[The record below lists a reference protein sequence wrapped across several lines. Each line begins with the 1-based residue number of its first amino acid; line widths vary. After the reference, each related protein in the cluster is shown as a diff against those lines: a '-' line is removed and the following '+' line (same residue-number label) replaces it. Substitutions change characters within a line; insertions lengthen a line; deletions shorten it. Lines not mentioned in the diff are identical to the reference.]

1 MFKFRYSVLRSDRKT
16 LVISVADGCVTV
28 RAPLGMADSAIERF
42 VGEKEAWILR
52 KLREQERS
60 GFEEVVAGRALLD
73 GGVQRPVVFGAERNE
88 ERDGTF
94 YLKEERS
101 VRRWFERTR
110 CPILPESVHKLSAA
124 VGLMPND
131 VCVRDFKAR
140 WGCCDARGKISLNW
154 RLSMLPL
161 ALRDYVIIH
170 ELCHLREMNHSK
182 AFWALVGQVC
192 PAYRKYRKALKAY
205 SFLTRMYR

>member
-1 MFKFRYSVLRSDRKT
+1 M
-16 LVISVADGCVTV
+16 
-28 RAPLGMADSAIERF
+28 
-42 VGEKEAWILR
+42 
-52 KLREQERS
+52 
-60 GFEEVVAGRALLD
+60 D

-94 YLKEERS
+94 FLKEERF

-170 ELCHLREMNHSK
+170 ELCHFFEGNHSK
-182 AFWALVGQVC
+182 NFWKLVQQ
-192 PAYRKYRKALKAY
+192 AYPNYKEARKKLRY
-205 SFLTRMYR
+205 